1 MKLEYKILWIED
13 DENWLRVP
21 LKKIEQSIS
30 DYGFIPKID
39 VVLDCDVSSYDLF
52 NYDMI
57 FVDYNLDKCTP
68 KQYGDKILSELQSK
82 KIYADSIFY
91 SSSNIDNLYS
101 KVKESDLINVSV
113 LPRDVF
119 KSENIK
125 QVLNIIGYFLKKEL
139 DLNTM
144 RGIMMSEV
152 AHFDNRIWELLEKVQ
167 TKEEIIK
174 FVRNK
179 KNEQKENFD
188 KCTDENLWNELS
200 NKNTS
205 TINLTSASRGSYLKK
220 TMMELFENNDSYLEN
235 INILKNYRKEI
246 IDVRN
251 SLAHRENIEADDEKS
266 FIAIRKNI
274 IKHQENFEN
283 INNIIKNLQI

>member
-91 SSSNIDNLYS
+91 SSSNIDDLYS

-274 IKHQENFEN
+274 IKHQINLEN
-283 INNIIKNLQI
+283 INNKIQGE